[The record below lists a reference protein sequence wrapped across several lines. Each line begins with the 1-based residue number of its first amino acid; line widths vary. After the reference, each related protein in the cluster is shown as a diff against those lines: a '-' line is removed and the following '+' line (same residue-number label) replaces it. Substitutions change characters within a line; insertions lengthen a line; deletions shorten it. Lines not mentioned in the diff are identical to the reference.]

1 MLEVAFY
8 FIKSALRSQGVL
20 RPEPLY
26 EVTVFNINVVKS
38 QNSQVAPD
46 PDQNILI
53 SVIYSD

>member
-20 RPEPLY
+20 RPESLY